1 MMNRICNS
9 LFFFLA
15 LVTQIWL
22 LRKTPVPPVVSFGPL
37 EDLVKRGRKKPV
49 PPDFATKPF
58 TSSLAFTDHELFCFP
73 GKTGAPFL
81 PKP

>member
-15 LVTQIWL
+15 LVIQIW
-22 LRKTPVPPVVSFGPL
+22 LRKTPVPPVFSLGPL
-37 EDLVKRGRKKPV
+37 EELVKRGRKKPV

-58 TSSLAFTDHELFCFP
+58 TSSLAFPDNELFCFP
-73 GKTGAPFL
+73 EKTGAPFF